1 MSSQITV
8 RGLTEDEDPAIDDC
22 LLISDT
28 DGGATKKATIKNVVK
43 KYNEDLDAQRN
54 DPANVRNGKGPL
66 AEVTFDSDGN
76 QILRE
81 SDPITAGNIE
91 SLIDPG
97 SGLEVISECYNEVGT
112 KVDCASN
119 SVKYVQKKI
128 ALATSESATNVKI
141 RVHKDQ
147 GKQYDPTSD
156 PTVDWKSVT
165 GTTLNTKCQRLRDA
179 FAWIKHN
186 VSSTSIS
193 VQIIVE
199 TDTEEGTCGSNTF
212 KLERTRG
219 QVDIWDVGL
228 HDQTYALTR
237 NKINIDAISGSNSTI
252 PFWVNHG
259 NIAIF
264 GVHFIFNVTSSGVHK
279 LMRFENVNADMLS
292 CKITVN
298 ATHSVEGIIETISG
312 CKLHMRGHSRKG
324 AAYSTDPHDA
334 GSYEVALELDLGG
347 MDVKSPCI
355 FNAARGSR
363 FEIIEYAPWNFTPPT
378 HTTNVIH
385 FNSNASFNRFIDLRD
400 GSQFQTNSSCTR
412 NSSATIDIDETFY
425 AFGFNT
431 ISISPHKDNSS
442 TDITPN
448 FPGGSRKFYST
459 NAENIDYRLG
469 GTWTNTNSLPTRQ
482 DYR

>member
-28 DGGATKKATIKNVVK
+28 DGGSTKKATIKNVVK
-43 KYNEDLDAQRN
+43 KYNEDLNAQRN
-54 DPANVRNGKGPL
+54 DPSNIRNGKGPL
-66 AEVTFDSDGN
+66 AEVTFDADGN
-76 QILRE
+76 MIVGE

-97 SGLEVISECYNEVGT
+97 SGLEIIQECYNSAGVKVSCEGT
-112 KVDCASN
+112 DVA
-119 SVKYVQKKI
+119 YIQKKI

-141 RVHKDQ
+141 RVNKDE
-147 GKQYDPTSD
+147 GKQYSSD
-156 PTVDWKSVT
+156 STEDWKSVT
-165 GTTLNTKCQRLRDA
+165 GTTLNTKCERLRDA
-179 FAWIKHN
+179 FAWVKGN

-199 TDTEEGTCGSNTF
+199 TDTEEGTCAQNTF
-212 KLERTRG
+212 KMSRKIG

-228 HDQTYALTR
+228 HDRTYALTR
-237 NKINIDAISGSNSTI
+237 NKINIDAVAGSNSTI
-252 PFWVNHG
+252 PFWVDHSK
-259 NIAIF
+259 IAIF
-264 GVHFIFNVTSSGVHK
+264 GVHFVFNVTSSGVHK

-298 ATHSVEGIIETISG
+298 STHSIEGIIETISG

-324 AAYSTDPHDA
+324 LAYSTDPHDA

-347 MDVKSPCI
+347 MQAKSPHI
-355 FNAARGSR
+355 FAAVRGSR
-363 FEIIEYAPWNFTPPT
+363 LEIIEYAPWNFSPPT

-385 FNSNASFNRFIDLRD
+385 FNSDANFQRFIHISD

-412 NSSATIDIDETFY
+412 NPSATISIDETFY

-431 ISISPHKDNSS
+431 LTVSPHKDNSS
-442 TDITPN
+442 TNITSN
-448 FPGGSRKFYST
+448 FPGTKKFNSS
-459 NAENIDYRLG
+459 NEPNIDYRLG
-469 GTWTNTNSLPTRQ
+469 GNWNETNSLPTRQ

>member
-1 MSSQITV
+1 MSNKITV

-28 DGGATKKATIKNVVK
+28 DGGSTKKATIKNVVK
-43 KYNEDLDAQRN
+43 KYNEDLDAQRS
-54 DPANVRNGKGPL
+54 DPTNIRSGKGPL
-66 AEVTFDSDGN
+66 AEVVFDNDGN
-76 QILRE
+76 QILKD
-81 SDPITAGNIE
+81 SDPVTAGNIE

-97 SGLEVISECYNEVGT
+97 SGLEVISECYNEVGV
-112 KVDCASN
+112 KVDCSSN
-119 SVKYVQKKI
+119 TVKYVQKKI

-141 RVHKDQ
+141 RVHKDE
-147 GKQYDPTSD
+147 GKQFVSGSTE
-156 PTVDWKSVT
+156 DWKSVT

-193 VQIIVE
+193 IQIVVE
-199 TDTEEGTCGSNTF
+199 TDTEEGTCSHSTF
-212 KLERTRG
+212 KMSRKIG
-219 QVDIWDVGL
+219 QIDIWDVGL

-237 NKINIDAISGSNSTI
+237 NKINIDALTGSSSTI
-252 PFWVNHG
+252 PFWADNSQIG
-259 NIAIF
+259 IF

-279 LMRFENVNADMLS
+279 LMRFENINANMLS

-298 ATHSVEGIIETISG
+298 STHKVDGVIETISG

-324 AAYSTDPHDA
+324 LAYSTDPHDA
-334 GSYEVALELDLGG
+334 GSYEVALELDLAGIQA
-347 MDVKSPCI
+347 KSPHI
-355 FNAARGSR
+355 FAATRGSR
-363 FEIIEYAPWNFTPPT
+363 LEIIEYAPWNFSPPT

-385 FNSNASFNRFIDLRD
+385 FNSNANFERFVHISD

-412 NSSATIDIDETFY
+412 NSTATISIDETFY

-431 ISISPHKDNSS
+431 ITISPHKDNSS

-448 FPGGSRKFYST
+448 FPGTKKFNSS
-459 NAENIDYRLG
+459 NAANIDYRLG
-469 GTWTNTNSLPTRQ
+469 GAFNNTNSLPTRQ